1 MKLKR
6 SQKITSICETQGLR
20 GLTRGMFKFL
30 LTQCCSGK
38 EPAEARH
45 QTHNKHISV
54 SSISKVIFLFVL
66 VWYQVLVHAWWI
78 FPPILSFH
86 LKLEAALHLIPIT
99 LSHFKPLFICRMLGP
114 AVAANLHQIVTF
126 TMLANSLFPF
136 LLCSRCHRLL
146 AITLFLENCNSP
158 KRLSCLASWTTLQ
171 TTKASN
177 STKSCSLRKS
187 TCVLT
192 LHCSF
197 QPTLERSTSSDIL
210 HCHHDLLDRRTRVEL
225 TLFPNSPLPTSINCV
240 SPFLQT
246 LPDHQSN
253 WYFLPAQ
260 FLDSIPSSY
269 IR

>member
-1 MKLKR
+1 MLETEALPKTLHQFVRQRGSEAWLGGCSSFCQLSVVLER
-6 SQKITSICETQGLR
+6 SQQKQDIKHTTNTSV
-20 GLTRGMFKFL
+20 F
-30 LTQCCSGK
+30 
-38 EPAEARH
+38 PASL
-45 QTHNKHISV
+45 K
-54 SSISKVIFLFVL
+54 LFFCL
-66 VWYQVLVHAWWI
+66 CWFGIRFWFMLGGF
-78 FPPILSFH
+78 FPPILSFR

-136 LLCSRCHRLL
+136 LLCSQCHWLL

-171 TTKASN
+171 TTTASN
-177 STKSCSLRKS
+177 SSTKSCSLREC

-197 QPTLERSTSSDIL
+197 QPTLERSMSSDIL
-210 HCHHDLLDRRTRVEL
+210 HHDLLDRRTRVEL

-253 WYFLPAQ
+253 W
-260 FLDSIPSSY
+260 
-269 IR
+269 